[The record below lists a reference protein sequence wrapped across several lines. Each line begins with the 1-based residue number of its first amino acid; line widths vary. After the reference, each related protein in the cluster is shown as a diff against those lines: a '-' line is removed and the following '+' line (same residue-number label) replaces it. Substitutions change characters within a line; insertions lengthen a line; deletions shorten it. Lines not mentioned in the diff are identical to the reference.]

1 MVSEVDPRA
10 RSRQLWTRWG
20 AVVALVLFLLVL
32 ASGGF
37 FLYAAAVTLALLVL
51 SIAIATLSILGLD
64 IRRGLSAA
72 EVDLGEA
79 VDAQLVLRNR
89 KQWPAPWLFLE
100 EQVEAGLDVEGA
112 RCRLVSLEGGKSD
125 RLRYRLHT
133 TRRGFFRVG
142 PAVVEASEPFGLVR
156 RYRVDAAPEFL
167 TVLPRRLEMSGG
179 LPLGHRP
186 VHEVPRRRSLL
197 EDPSRFHGVREY
209 RPGDPLRRIHWRA
222 AARTGKLQIKLFEPA
237 VLEGILLVID
247 MEQGAYGEAPAELD
261 GENPLEELAITAAAS
276 LAELVL
282 AGGQKVGLL
291 SNGGDAAERYSGQWT
306 GGTFRNLEEFERATP
321 EARAVVPRPVEL
333 AAARGDWQ
341 RDRLLH
347 ALARLVPAADVPLA
361 DLLHRELPRLSRQ
374 QVLTIVTHHID
385 RALAAVIAELARS
398 GFEIG
403 VVWVDAPGNEAA
415 RAGSPLPSGVAVY
428 RITGDD
434 DLSRLASQ
442 RL

>member
-1 MVSEVDPRA
+1 MELDPGV
-10 RSRQLWTRWG
+10 RSRQLWVRWG
-20 AVVALVLFLLVL
+20 AVVGLVLLLLVF

-37 FLYAAAVTLALLVL
+37 FLYAAAVTLGLLLISTGV
-51 SIAIATLSILGLD
+51 ATVSVLGLD
-64 IRRGLSAA
+64 VRRGLSAV

-79 VDAQLVLRNR
+79 VDAQVVLANR
-89 KQWPAPWLFLE
+89 KQWPAWWLFLE
-100 EQVEAGLDVEGA
+100 EQVDQGLDVEGA
-112 RCRLVSLEGGKSD
+112 RCRLVSLEGGKKE

-133 TRRGFFRVG
+133 TRRGLFRIG

-156 RYRVDAAPEFL
+156 RYRVDAAPQFL
-167 TVLPRRLEMSGG
+167 TVLPRRLQMSGG

-247 MEQGAYGEAPAELD
+247 MEQGAYGKTPEGLD

-282 AGGQKVGLL
+282 VGGQKVGLL

-306 GGTFRNLEEFERATP
+306 GGTFRNLEELEQATP
-321 EARAVVPRPVEL
+321 ETGPIIPRPVEL
-333 AAARGDWQ
+333 PAARGDWQ

-374 QVLTIVTHHID
+374 QVLTLVTHRID
-385 RALAAVIAELARS
+385 HALGAVIAELSRS

-403 VVWVDAPGNEAA
+403 VVWVDAPGTEGA
-415 RAGSPLPSGVAVY
+415 RAGSPLPTSVAVY

-434 DLSRLASQ
+434 DLTRLASQ